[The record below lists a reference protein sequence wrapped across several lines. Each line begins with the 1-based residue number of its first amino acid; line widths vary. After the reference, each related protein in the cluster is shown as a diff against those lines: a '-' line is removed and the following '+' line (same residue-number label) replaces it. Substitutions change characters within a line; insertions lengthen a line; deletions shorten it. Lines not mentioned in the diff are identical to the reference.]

1 MSIKEQEEII
11 RNLLQKHV
19 HRIINRDH
27 EAFIDF
33 LEILMEQEQWLDK
46 LENVYAFRIT
56 RSRTKALLL
65 QVKVYNCNKWLT
77 ISWRNGTA
85 TKRKEQCP
93 LQSAFRQAIR
103 RQIQL
108 WKRNTTNTQCSI
120 CDSTKNIQVDHKEP
134 SFIQLTTQF
143 VEIPINTQNIPTTFL
158 YHKYGKKFTKE
169 DIAFKRR
176 WQKYHTQNA
185 TYQFL
190 CKSCNVK
197 KGKCIQIKRTS

>member
-1 MSIKEQEEII
+1 MSIKEQEKNL

-27 EAFIDF
+27 EAFVDF
-33 LEILMEQEQWLDK
+33 LEILMEQDQWLDK
-46 LENVYAFRIT
+46 LENVHAFRIT

-77 ISWRNGTA
+77 ISWRNGTV

-103 RQIQL
+103 RQIQI
-108 WKRNTTNTQCSI
+108 WKRNTSNAKCAI
-120 CDSTKNIQVDHKEP
+120 CNSTKNIQVDHKDL
-134 SFIQLTTQF
+134 SFIHLTTQF
-143 VEIPINTQNIPTTFL
+143 LESPINTQNIPTTFL
-158 YHKYGKKFTKE
+158 YHKYGKKFTKG
-169 DIAFKRR
+169 DSLFRKR
-176 WQKYHTQNA
+176 WQKYHKKYA

-190 CKSCNVK
+190 CKSCNLQ
-197 KGKCIQIKRTS
+197 KGK